1 MAEGLRTITYPVRD
15 LAKAKALYGE
25 LFGVEPYM
33 DQPYYVGFSA
43 GGQDVGLDP
52 QGHKKG
58 MTAPI
63 PYWHVEDIQA
73 SLKTLLDA
81 GAEIVQDPKDVG
93 EGNLIA
99 TVKDPDGNVTGL
111 FQAAG

>member
-15 LAKAKALYGE
+15 LAKAKAMYGE
-25 LFGVEPYM
+25 LLGVEPYM
-33 DQPYYVGFSA
+33 DQPYYVAFSA

-63 PYWHVEDIQA
+63 PYWHVADIQA

-81 GAEIVQDPKDVG
+81 GAEIVQDPTDVG

-111 FQAAG
+111 FQAA

>member
-25 LFGVEPYM
+25 LLGVEPYM
-33 DQPYYVGFSA
+33 DQPYYVAFSA
-43 GGQDVGLDP
+43 AGQDVGLDP
-52 QGHKKG
+52 QGHQKG

-63 PYWHVEDIQA
+63 PYWHVADIQA
-73 SLKTLLDA
+73 SLKTLLGA
-81 GAEIVQDPKDVG
+81 GAEIVQDPTDVG

-99 TVKDPDGNVTGL
+99 TVKDADGNVTGL
-111 FQAAG
+111 FQAA